1 MAISSVLGSSALLP
15 AGLGFRNV
23 IINGGFD
30 IWQRGTAATTIAIT
44 SSSAFLA
51 DRWQATRSVSGSKQS
66 QISAGLDGFRYGMRI
81 QRDSGNTSTT
91 AIYLSQS
98 FEGDVAIKL
107 ANKPVVLSFYARA
120 GSNYSPTSSF
130 LTVGLGCG
138 TGSEAN
144 IIYSSFT
151 GYTLP
156 VNSNITLTT
165 SWQRFTFIV
174 NIPSGT
180 TQAGLY
186 FAMTPVGTAS
196 TNDYFDITGVQLEQ
210 NYQPTPFEQRP
221 IGIELALCQ
230 RYYEKTYDSGTAP
243 GTASTQVGMVGND
256 VSSSGNTNEYIIC
269 RTRYQVQKR
278 VAPTITAY
286 DGAGNS
292 GKATRFNT
300 VGQPTDNTNVGID
313 QIGEK
318 SFRMYIGTGLAN
330 NAGFTIHYTA
340 SAEL

>member
-15 AGLGFRNV
+15 AGLGFRNT

-51 DRWQATRSVSGSKQS
+51 DRWQATRGVSGSKQS
-66 QISAGLDGFRYGMRI
+66 QISAGLDGFRYGIRI

-91 AIYLSQS
+91 PIYLSQS

-156 VNSNITLTT
+156 ILSGATLTT
-165 SWQRFTFIV
+165 SWQRFTFV
-174 NIPSGT
+174 GNIPSGT

-210 NYQPTPFEQRP
+210 NLQPTPFEQRP
-221 IGIELALCQ
+221 LSTELELCQ
-230 RYYEKTYDSGTAP
+230 RYYETSYDLGTAP
-243 GTASTQVGMVGND
+243 ATATEAGALY
-256 VSSSGNTNEYIIC
+256 SGCSNANALDGGSIRFKVNKRATPTV
-269 RTRYQVQKR
+269 RT
-278 VAPTITAY
+278 
-286 DGAGNS
+286 
-292 GKATRFNT
+292 FNT
-300 VGQPTDNTNVGID
+300 ANGNWNQVTEFTENPRTYITPRSIAH
-313 QIGEK
+313 I
-318 SFRMYIGTGLAN
+318 FIGTTGYVVHGNQQLAS
-330 NAGFTIHYTA
+330 GRFYSFHYEA

>member
-23 IINGGFD
+23 VINGGFD

-51 DRWQATRSVSGSKQS
+51 DRWQGTRSVSGSKQS

-98 FEGDVAIKL
+98 FEGDVVIKL

-221 IGIELALCQ
+221 IGVELALCQ
-230 RYYEKTYDSGTAP
+230 RYYFAHTNDGATYIDLSARFASDIYRVAVFYTPVPMRKKLASGDITLTISGGSP
-243 GTASTQVGMVGND
+243 FYDTFTNRSFRVGVNA
-256 VSSSGNTNEYIIC
+256 GNTTSEIW
-269 RTRYQVQKR
+269 
-278 VAPTITAY
+278 
-286 DGAGNS
+286 S
-292 GKATRFNT
+292 
-300 VGQPTDNTNVGID
+300 
-313 QIGEK
+313 
-318 SFRMYIGTGLAN
+318 TGWSVN
-330 NAGFTIHYTA
+330 
-340 SAEL
+340 AEL

>member
-15 AGLGFRNV
+15 AGLGFRNT

-51 DRWQATRSVSGSKQS
+51 DRWQATRGVSGSKQS
-66 QISAGLDGFRYGMRI
+66 QISAGLDGFRYGIRI

-91 AIYLSQS
+91 PIYLSQS

-156 VNSNITLTT
+156 ILSGATLTT
-165 SWQRFTFIV
+165 SWQRFTFV
-174 NIPSGT
+174 GNIPSGT

-221 IGIELALCQ
+221 IGVELQLCQ
-230 RYYEKTYDSGTAP
+230 RYYFRKTATAAYSTFGFGQFGGTTTTPRASIP
-243 GTASTQVGMVGND
+243 FNVSMRVNPTAIDYGGTLNMNQHYVANYTATSITLNPNNGIHTTMGEIGFTIPSAGPTAGTFGMF
-256 VSSSGNTNEYIIC
+256 
-269 RTRYQVQKR
+269 
-278 VAPTITAY
+278 
-286 DGAGNS
+286 GAGNDS
-292 GKATRFNT
+292 SAY
-300 VGQPTDNTNVGID
+300 VG
-313 QIGEK
+313 
-318 SFRMYIGTGLAN
+318 F
-330 NAGFTIHYTA
+330 

>member
-1 MAISSVLGSSALLP
+1 MAISSGLGSSALLP

-196 TNDYFDITGVQLEQ
+196 TNDYFEITGVQLEQ
-210 NYQPTPFEQRP
+210 NLQPTPFEQRP
-221 IGIELALCQ
+221 IGVELQLCQ
-230 RYYEKTYDSGTAP
+230 RYYQIIIQGQTEIGIGAAYTSTDIRVGRALPVTMRKSPVASVVTGTAYWIIYANSAGRTDYTINTTFDVAAP
-243 GTASTQVGMVGND
+243 TYVSLQFTNGTAFT
-256 VSSSGNTNEYIIC
+256 
-269 RTRYQVQKR
+269 
-278 VAPTITAY
+278 
-286 DGAGNS
+286 
-292 GKATRFNT
+292 
-300 VGQPTDNTNVGID
+300 
-313 QIGEK
+313 
-318 SFRMYIGTGLAN
+318 TGSACLVRGN
-330 NAGFTIHYTA
+330 NASAFIA
-340 SAEL
+340 ANAEL

>member
-15 AGLGFRNV
+15 AGLGFRNT

-51 DRWQATRSVSGSKQS
+51 DRWQATRGVSGSKQS
-66 QISAGLDGFRYGMRI
+66 QISAGLDGFRYGIRI

-156 VNSNITLTT
+156 ILSGATLTT
-165 SWQRFTFIV
+165 SWQRFTFV
-174 NIPSGT
+174 GNIPSGT

-210 NYQPTPFEQRP
+210 NLQPTPFEQRP
-221 IGIELALCQ
+221 IGIELQLCQ
-230 RYYEKTYDSGTAP
+230 RYYYLFGNGDLEFI
-243 GTASTQVGMVGND
+243 ASTSVNYVANFPIFEMRATPTVTQTTY
-256 VSSSGNTNEYIIC
+256 STTNAYSN
-269 RTRYQVQKR
+269 
-278 VAPTITAY
+278 PTIVAMSRRSIRLVFVPIS
-286 DGAGNS
+286 NS
-292 GKATRFNT
+292 YARC
-300 VGQPTDNTNVGID
+300 IAL
-313 QIGEK
+313 GETK
-318 SFRMYIGTGLAN
+318 LD
-330 NAGFTIHYTA
+330 
-340 SAEL
+340 AEL